1 MNSKQPC
8 ALCSQAVEINGF
20 SLNTKEGKKNF
31 CCGGCLSIYQLLN
44 QDKLLPTTNENKNES
59 L

>member
-1 MNSKQPC
+1 MSTKEPC
-8 ALCSQAVEINGF
+8 ALCSQPVEINAF
-20 SLNTKEGKKNF
+20 RLNTKEGEQNF
-31 CCGGCLSIYQLLN
+31 CCEGCLSIYQLLN